1 MLTQSEA
8 DNLINISKMK
18 ESNDSD
24 SYGFPR
30 PGEKLTI
37 PIISHDEQEN
47 FLIDVSRAR
56 IRLTKCTYQER
67 YQQMVIL
74 VRLDLD
80 GPPHTNP
87 EVVSVPLPYLMP
99 HNGQTIDCPH
109 LHLYVEGFMDKWAIP
124 APNDE
129 FPDTTNLYTTLQNF
143 FHYCN
148 IVEPPKMH
156 WEVPL
161 NEF

>member
-1 MLTQSEA
+1 MLAQIEA
-8 DNLINISKMK
+8 DDLINISKMK
-18 ESNDSD
+18 ESND

-47 FLIDVSRAR
+47 FLIDVSRGR

-87 EVVSVPLPYLMP
+87 EVVSVPLPYLLP
-99 HNGQTIDCPH
+99 CNGRTIDCPH

-124 APNDE
+124 ALDDE
-129 FPDTTNLYTTLQNF
+129 FPDTTNLYATLLDF
-143 FHYCN
+143 FRYCN
-148 IVEPPKMH
+148 IVEPPKIH

>member
-1 MLTQSEA
+1 MLTQSA
-8 DNLINISKMK
+8 ANALFDIPKIKK
-18 ESNDSD
+18 SND
-24 SYGFPR
+24 SYGFPL

-37 PIISHDEQEN
+37 PIISHDGQEN
-47 FLIDVSRAR
+47 FLIDVNRRGR
-56 IRLTKCTYQER
+56 IRLMKCTYQER
-67 YQQMVIL
+67 YQQIIIL

-87 EVVSVPLPYLMP
+87 EVVNVPLPDLVLY
-99 HNGQTIDCPH
+99 NGKTIDCPH

-129 FPDTTNLYTTLQNF
+129 FPDTTNLYTTLQDF
-143 FHYCN
+143 FRYCN
-148 IVEPPKMH
+148 VVEPPKTYRRST
-156 WEVPL
+156 L

>member
-8 DNLINISKMK
+8 DDLINISKMK
-18 ESNDSD
+18 ESND

-47 FLIDVSRAR
+47 FLMDVSRAR

-87 EVVSVPLPYLMP
+87 EVVSVPLPYLLP
-99 HNGQTIDCPH
+99 YNGQTIDCPH

-124 APNDE
+124 TPNDE
-129 FPDTTNLYTTLQNF
+129 FPDTTNLYTTLQDF

-148 IVEPPKMH
+148 VVEPPKTH
-156 WEVPL
+156 RRSTL

>member
-1 MLTQSEA
+1 MLTQSES
-8 DNLINISKMK
+8 DDLVNLPKMK
-18 ESNDSD
+18 KSDD

-30 PGEKLTI
+30 PGESLTI
-37 PIISHDEQEN
+37 PIISHNGQEN
-47 FLIDVSRAR
+47 FLIDISRGR
-56 IRLTKCTYQER
+56 IRLTKCSYQER
-67 YQQMVIL
+67 YQTIIIL

-87 EVVSVPLPYLMP
+87 DVVNVPLSYLT
-99 HNGQTIDCPH
+99 HYNGQTINCPH
-109 LHLYVEGFMDKWAIP
+109 LHLYVEGFVDKWAIP

-129 FPDTTNLYTTLQNF
+129 FSDITNRYDTLQDF
-143 FHYCN
+143 FRYCN
-148 IVEPPKMH
+148 VVEPPKLH